1 MLTLIY
7 PKIWVCTN
15 LLLFRHHYLL
25 QTAHFMS
32 ILKFNEHIN
41 HILSRVKKSVGLLR
55 KFQLVFPR
63 SSLLT
68 VYKTF
73 IRRHF
78 DDADVYDQN
87 YKSSFHK
94 RLESIQYNAALTVT
108 GVVRGSSK
116 KLYQE
121 LGLFIQNI
129 PEIGSENF
137 ANSIK
142 F

>member
-1 MLTLIY
+1 MKRLLVASRTRADIDLPKNLGMYELTVV
-7 PKIWVCTN
+7 PPS
-15 LLLFRHHYLL
+15 LFASDGTFY
-25 QTAHFMS
+25 
-32 ILKFNEHIN
+32 EHIN
-41 HILSRVKKSVGLLR
+41 
-55 KFQLVFPR
+55 
-63 SSLLT
+63 
-68 VYKTF
+68 
-73 IRRHF
+73 HF
-78 DDADVYDQN
+78 DDADVVYDQN

-108 GVVRGSSK
+108 GVLRGSSK

-121 LGLFIQNI
+121 LGLEFIQNI